1 MLMQRVAILG
11 LGVMGG
17 GMAANWLAKGFEVS
31 VWNRTAAK
39 AQTLAGKGAK
49 VSATPRDAAQGAD
62 FIFAMVSDDDASRN
76 VWLGPDGALAGAK
89 SGAIGVESSTLTPDW
104 VRELGS
110 QAHAKGCG
118 FLDAPV
124 GGSRPAADAGELR
137 FFVGGDR
144 QTYEA
149 ARPALAAVG
158 SKMDLLGPLG
168 AGATWKLINNQL
180 GAGQIAALAEA
191 VEVAKKAGF
200 KNEQISELI
209 LCGPAASP
217 MVKLKLPRML
227 AQDFE
232 PADFALNL
240 MLKDARYAAALAQ
253 SLGAPADM
261 ISGAVKA
268 FARADAKGL
277 GAKDI
282 AAVVG

>member
-11 LGVMGG
+11 LGIMGG

-31 VWNRTAAK
+31 VWNRTRAK
-39 AQTLAGKGAK
+39 ADALAGKGAK
-49 VSATPRDAAQGAD
+49 VAATPREAATGAD
-62 FIFAMVSDDDASRN
+62 FIFAMVSDDDVSRAI
-76 VWLGPDGALAGAK
+76 WLGADGALAGAK

-104 VRELGS
+104 IRELGGKA
-110 QAHAKGCG
+110 QAKGVG

-137 FFVGGDR
+137 FFVGGDPK
-144 QTYEA
+144 TYEA
-149 ARPALAAVG
+149 TRPALAAVG
-158 SKMDLLGPLG
+158 SRMDLLGPLG

-191 VEVAKKAGF
+191 LEVARKAGF
-200 KNEQISELI
+200 KAEKISELI
-209 LCGPAASP
+209 LGGPAASP

-227 AQDFE
+227 AHDFE

-253 SLGAPADM
+253 SLGAPAGV
-261 ISGAVKA
+261 IEGAVKA